1 MIARWAEDL
10 VVEKTS
16 ISLRDRYVGTLLGLA
31 CGDALG
37 GPLEFLKRDEIAARF
52 PTGVTEFIGG
62 GWLRLDPGEVTDDT
76 QQALI
81 LAESLTDDG
90 LDLDRLA
97 AGLIAWFRG
106 DPKDIGNTTRIALE
120 ALASGTAP
128 LDAGAAALAARGE
141 QASAANGAVMRCA
154 PVALRFRRDPDRLVR
169 ASLDSARVTHAEAR
183 ASWGTVAV
191 NQAIAHLLNG
201 GAIADAPAAAVVG
214 IPTCAVREA
223 VLGAAGRR
231 RDEVRAGGFVLET
244 IGASFWSL
252 LGTDSAREAM
262 EVAVALGDDA
272 DSTGAVTGALAGAA
286 YGVSAL
292 PTTWIETVQF
302 RERLE
307 SEAARLLALSER
319 EPVGEG

>member
-1 MIARWAEDL
+1 VITRLAEGL
-10 VVEKTS
+10 GLETTS
-16 ISLRDRYVGTLLGLA
+16 ISLRERYVGTLLGLA

-52 PTGVTEFIGG
+52 STGVTEFIGG

-120 ALASGTAP
+120 ALAAGTVP
-128 LDAGAAALAARGE
+128 LEAGAAALAARGE
-141 QASAANGAVMRCA
+141 RASAANGAVMRCA

-169 ASLDSARVTHAEAR
+169 ASLDGARVTHAEAR

-201 GAIADAPAAAVVG
+201 GSIADAPAAAVVG
-214 IPTCAVREA
+214 VPNRAVREA
-223 VLGAAGRR
+223 VLAAAGRR

-252 LGTDSAREAM
+252 LGTGSAREAI
-262 EVAVALGDDA
+262 ELAVALGDDA

-307 SEAARLLALSER
+307 SEAARLLAVSER
-319 EPVGEG
+319 EPVVEG